1 MTTVTLNHVSKSFGP
16 VRVISDVTLTL
27 EPGQVHV
34 LLGENGAG
42 KSTLIKMISGIYHPD
57 KGEVLI
63 DGKPVHLAGPRDAEH
78 RGIATIHQ
86 ELNLVPTMSIAEN
99 IMLGRF
105 PTKAGI
111 VDRRA
116 VRQQAQAALDRIGI
130 ALDIDM
136 PVGKLGIAKQQL
148 VEIARALSLE
158 SKVLIL
164 DEPTAALTGKEI
176 TQLFEIVEQLK
187 KDGVA
192 MAFISHHLDE
202 IPRIGDTVS
211 ILRDGH
217 FIDQVP
223 ATTPEA
229 ELVTKMVGR
238 PIDQQFPSRNATLG
252 DELLRIDNL
261 TSAGKFSDISFAV
274 RAGEVVGLAGLVG
287 SGRTELI
294 RAIAGADS
302 YNSGSVTV
310 AKKRIPRGKVAKAI
324 AAGIGHIPEDRKGQG
339 LVLGASI
346 NENLGFAT
354 LYPNAT
360 AGLAN
365 LKGQREA
372 GDKIAKSLRIR
383 CRDLNQRVGDLSGGN
398 QQKVVFGRWI
408 NAESTILLLDE
419 PTRGVDVGAKVE
431 IYELIN
437 STVEAGGAVLMASSE
452 LPEVLGMSDRILVM
466 SDGHITGEVPASEAT
481 QDAVMTLA
489 VTNVDTSTVTK

>member
-16 VRVISDVTLTL
+16 VCVIDDVTLTL

-42 KSTLIKMISGIYHPD
+42 KSTLIKMMSGIYHPD

-63 DGKPVHLAGPRDAEH
+63 DGKPVHLAGPRDAER

-105 PTKAGI
+105 PTKAGMI
-111 VDRRA
+111 DRRA
-116 VRQQAQAALDRIGI
+116 VRQRAQAALDRIGI
-130 ALDIDM
+130 TLDIDL

-187 KDGVA
+187 NDGVA

-217 FIDQVP
+217 FIDRVP
-223 ATTPEA
+223 ATTPEP

-238 PIDQQFPSRNATLG
+238 PIDQQFPARAATIG
-252 DELLRIDNL
+252 DELLRIDKL
-261 TSAGKFSDISFAV
+261 TSAGKFSDVSISV

-287 SGRTELI
+287 AGRTEVI

-302 YNSGSVTV
+302 YDSGSISV
-310 AKKRIPRGKVAKAI
+310 AGKTIARGKVAKAI
-324 AAGIGHIPEDRKGQG
+324 EAGIGHIPEDRKGQG

-346 NENLGFAT
+346 NENL
-354 LYPNAT
+354 
-360 AGLAN
+360 
-365 LKGQREA
+365 
-372 GDKIAKSLRIR
+372 
-383 CRDLNQRVGDLSGGN
+383 
-398 QQKVVFGRWI
+398 
-408 NAESTILLLDE
+408 
-419 PTRGVDVGAKVE
+419 
-431 IYELIN
+431 
-437 STVEAGGAVLMASSE
+437 
-452 LPEVLGMSDRILVM
+452 
-466 SDGHITGEVPASEAT
+466 
-481 QDAVMTLA
+481 
-489 VTNVDTSTVTK
+489 